1 MLDAQSWALDLR
13 GVFRGFDL
21 EFDARYAE
29 LLFAIFEQEISRRAV
44 VTDSDLAI
52 YGRRNKRM
60 YSLYRRAGPVNWTPR
75 FDAVFLDGA
84 GFKSFLRYVE
94 NNPVRAHM
102 TKKATDW

>member
-1 MLDAQSWALDLR
+1 MPGINWALM
-13 GVFRGFDL
+13 VP
-21 EFDARYAE
+21 
-29 LLFAIFEQEISRRAV
+29 
-44 VTDSDLAI
+44 LAI

-102 TKKATDW
+102 TKDRKSVV